1 MTCWALGGARQL
13 AGLAACSERRFLHA
27 QLAALP
33 AGLRWDMPFP
43 TPHRF
48 LPWPASVRR
57 LAQETHE
64 VARRKQE
71 QMERLRGA
79 FGFAEE
85 ASEGWA

>member
-1 MTCWALGGARQL
+1 MIL
-13 AGLAACSERRFLHA
+13 AGVFLVGFLNYDPPKRACKHPQVLNAPPSTPPP
-27 QLAALP
+27 AL
-33 AGLRWDMPFP
+33 
-43 TPHRF
+43 
-48 LPWPASVRR
+48 RR

-85 ASEGWA
+85 VR

>member
-1 MTCWALGGARQL
+1 M
-13 AGLAACSERRFLHA
+13 H
-27 QLAALP
+27 
-33 AGLRWDMPFP
+33 FP